1 MNKLLVIAFLAG
13 IFTSSASA
21 SMSYECWMYKD
32 GSPWK
37 MTYVSANSKSEAE
50 SKAVVKF
57 RDLGRN
63 GDYVKCH

>member
-1 MNKLLVIAFLAG
+1 MNKLLLVAFLAG

>member
-1 MNKLLVIAFLAG
+1 MNKLFLVAILAG

-21 SMSYECWMYKD
+21 GMSYECWMYKD

-37 MTYVSANSKSEAE
+37 MVHVVADNKSEAE
-50 SKAVVKF
+50 SKAIYKF
-57 RDLGRN
+57 RDLGVN